1 MQQPTEIAATTPTA
15 MLAEVRATRAAA
27 LSAENRLLM
36 LAAEWADAHPVLPE
50 DPEPFP
56 ATDPDDPAAEWAR
69 EFDSERRIPRWSW
82 KAGASFAAAVGR
94 NTTGGD
100 AMIRDALVLRHRLP
114 RVWARV
120 VTCEVEAWRA
130 RRIAQ
135 TVLGQP
141 DDVCA
146 HLDDVLDDVAHKVGP
161 ITLERLLDEAML
173 RLHPE
178 ERELA
183 QLEALDRRHATLH
196 PDSINDS
203 GVADMSLRGDWK
215 DLHDFDQALSRVAAA
230 LARADEQAGRHADSL
245 DVRRS
250 RAVGVLADPAGALA
264 LLEDRPEPKPS
275 KRITLFL
282 HISDLAVLGLDP
294 VGRNETANRA
304 MLDQQIRDWCGRKDT
319 HLTVQPV
326 VDLNDHTRTDAYEV
340 RGRFE
345 TRNHLLHSMCVFPM
359 CTRPARECDHDHRV
373 PRDRGGETCDCN
385 IAPLCRR
392 HHRLKTFG
400 GWRYTLVEPGVWLW
414 SDPHGQQFVRDDT
427 GTLDVTPPDRPV
439 NRRSSDNGCRAGP

>member
-1 MQQPTEIAATTPTA
+1 MDSLTETAAATPTA
-15 MLAEVRATRAAA
+15 MLAEVRATREA
-27 LSAENRLLM
+27 SVRAENRLLV
-36 LAAEWADAHPVLPE
+36 LATEWADAHPVLPE
-50 DPEPFP
+50 EPEPF
-56 ATDPDDPAAEWAR
+56 AADAADPAAEWAR
-69 EFDSERRIPRWSW
+69 DFDAERGVPRWSW

-94 NTTGGD
+94 ATAAGD

-120 VTCEVEAWRA
+120 LTCEVEAWRA

-135 TVLGQP
+135 AVLGQP

-146 HLDDVLDDVAHKVGP
+146 HLDAELDDVAHKVGP
-161 ITLERLLDEAML
+161 VVLDRLLDEALL

-196 PDSINDS
+196 AESINNT
-203 GVADMSLRGDWK
+203 GLADMSLRGDWK

-230 LARADEQAGRHADSL
+230 LASADERAGSHADSL
-245 DVRRS
+245 DVRRA

-264 LLEDRPEPKPS
+264 LLEGRPAPAPS
-275 KRITLFL
+275 KHTTLFL

-294 VGRNETANRA
+294 VGRNETADRA
-304 MLDQQIRDWCGRKDT
+304 VLDQQIRDWCGRTDSYVS
-319 HLTVQPV
+319 VQPV
-326 VDLNDHTRTDAYEV
+326 IDLNDHVRTDAYEV

-345 TRNHLLHSMCVFPM
+345 TRNRLLHSMCVFPL
-359 CTRPARECDHDHRV
+359 CSRPARQCDHDHGV
-373 PRDRGGETCDCN
+373 PRDQGGETCDCN

-392 HHRLKTFG
+392 HHRLKTHA

-414 SDPHGQQFVRDDT
+414 SDTHGQQFIRDDT
-427 GTLDVTPPDRPV
+427 GTLDVTPPVRSFG
-439 NRRSSDNGCRAGP
+439 RRSSDNGCRAGP